1 MIYRPI
7 LRRPIRLSLGISA
20 LALLW
25 LISGPVIVGAEPLK
39 MEVGMGL
46 LQVIQAQQGQ
56 KLTLKLRSGA
66 ELSGTLRAVNGQL
79 VHLGELTGKEF
90 YDAFIDITQ
99 IEAVILRVK

>member
-1 MIYRPI
+1 MIYRPT
-7 LRRPIRLSLGISA
+7 LRRCGHLSLGMSA

-25 LISGPVIVGAEPLK
+25 LISGPVTVGAEPLK
-39 MEVGMGL
+39 MEAGMGL

-56 KLTLKLRSGA
+56 KLTLKLKSGA
-66 ELSGTLRAVNGQL
+66 ELSGILRAVNGQL
-79 VHLGELTGKEF
+79 ANLGELTGKEF